1 MNTALR
7 SNILA
12 RFANWEG
19 SAFTQQHELV
29 RFQQRVP
36 SVGGQDGNGRVCKTL
51 VLKSNAFDS
60 RTDLQKRRTFVKT
73 LEPKPLSKQEIT
85 SQKNDD
91 PHDCS
96 IHWLGVN
103 LMRTSCIKPSLPLH

>member
-1 MNTALR
+1 
-7 SNILA
+7 
-12 RFANWEG
+12 
-19 SAFTQQHELV
+19 
-29 RFQQRVP
+29 
-36 SVGGQDGNGRVCKTL
+36 
-51 VLKSNAFDS
+51 
-60 RTDLQKRRTFVKT
+60 VKT

-103 LMRTSCIKPSLPLH
+103 LMRTSCIKLSLPLH